1 MALWQRSP
9 DHARGRSAVPFC
21 VSYLWMMSTAFRINR
36 KRPPTKVSGL
46 LVVEVTRLELAA
58 SASRTQRSTK
68 LSHTSMLLPSILYS
82 FPPKKPH
89 LDGCP
94 TRIRTQTNRVRV
106 CRATFTQ
113 SGNMHKSRLILYR
126 TSRKSQVL
134 CRYFWKNVG
143 AWRGTDWERYDG
155 RAFSKNTVPWGKCP
169 QKT

>member
-68 LSHTSMLLPSILYS
+68 LSHTSMAARLGFEPRQTESESVVLPLHNRALFFVLCFVTNSIIPRKKKKSIAFPHIFAKNSIFFSDTAHIALNLL
-82 FPPKKPH
+82 
-89 LDGCP
+89 
-94 TRIRTQTNRVRV
+94 
-106 CRATFTQ
+106 
-113 SGNMHKSRLILYR
+113 RLIAL
-126 TSRKSQVL
+126 
-134 CRYFWKNVG
+134 
-143 AWRGTDWERYDG
+143 E
-155 RAFSKNTVPWGKCP
+155 
-169 QKT
+169 

>member
-1 MALWQRSP
+1 MDNKSEKSIFFTRSLKNIP
-9 DHARGRSAVPFC
+9 RFKNVSLGFHFLSAPLNASTIFISFENIKNAKKRIKMRSKQTA
-21 VSYLWMMSTAFRINR
+21 SISTAN
-36 KRPPTKVSGL
+36 SGC
-46 LVVEVTRLELAA
+46 R
-58 SASRTQRSTK
+58 
-68 LSHTSMLLPSILYS
+68 
-82 FPPKKPH
+82 
-89 LDGCP
+89 

-155 RAFSKNTVPWGKCP
+155 RTFSKNTVPWGKCP

>member
-68 LSHTSMLLPSILYS
+68 LSHTSMAARLGFEPRQTESESVVLPLHNRAICTSHDLYYIA
-82 FPPKKPH
+82 H
-89 LDGCP
+89 LEKVKSSADIFGKMLVHGGE
-94 TRIRTQTNRVRV
+94 RIGKDTTEGHFQ
-106 CRATFTQ
+106 
-113 SGNMHKSRLILYR
+113 
-126 TSRKSQVL
+126 
-134 CRYFWKNVG
+134 
-143 AWRGTDWERYDG
+143 
-155 RAFSKNTVPWGKCP
+155 KNTVPWGKCP